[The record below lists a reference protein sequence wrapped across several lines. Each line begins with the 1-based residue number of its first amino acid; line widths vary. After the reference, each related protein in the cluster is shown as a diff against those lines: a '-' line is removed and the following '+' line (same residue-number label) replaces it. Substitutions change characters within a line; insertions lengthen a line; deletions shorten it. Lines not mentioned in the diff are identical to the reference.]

1 MVDRHAAI
9 DLQRAARRSFGAIV
23 FTALLLSVS
32 PAQAQI
38 CDPVGSPPHF
48 GCSWSLDSCSWV
60 CPICDPFGLPPRS
73 GCNWDLNLCN
83 WVCPGYTGVRV
94 TVQTTQPPASRAT
107 VYVTLRSLCTTT
119 GVLASCSGSFDTKSN
134 MTKSDKC
141 LALETVVT
149 QQCGSAG
156 YAVSADAC
164 ATDASFEVANVGCPV
179 TPFAFGVSNDS
190 TVFDQSGNGQLPD
203 GEKESIQGST
213 STCATTP
220 GPVTN
225 LLMTEVDAGT
235 LRLNWDED
243 EYADDYIVYS
253 DTSPSGT
260 FDTVVGTAT
269 TGADGLV
276 IPMPAAG
283 QYYLVAASN
292 NNCGRGPK
300 N

>member
-1 MVDRHAAI
+1 MVNR
-9 DLQRAARRSFGAIV
+9 LARLSFGAIV
-23 FTALLLSVS
+23 ITALLLSVS

-73 GCNWDLNLCN
+73 SGCNWDLNLCN

-94 TVQTTQPPASRAT
+94 TVQTTQPPSSRAT

-119 GVLASCSGSFDTKSN
+119 GVNASCSGSFDTKSN
-134 MTKSDKC
+134 MTKNDKC
-141 LALETVVT
+141 LALESVVS

-164 ATDASFEVANVGCPV
+164 ATNASFEVANIGCPV
-179 TPFAFGVSNDS
+179 TPFALGVSNDS
-190 TVFDQSGNGQLPD
+190 TVFDQSTNQLPD
-203 GEKESIQGST
+203 GEKESV
-213 STCATTP
+213 TCATMP
-220 GPVTN
+220 GSVAN
-225 LLMTEVDAGT
+225 LLMTQVDAGT

-243 EYADDYIVYS
+243 AYADDYIVYS
-253 DTSPSGT
+253 DVSASGT
-260 FDTVVGTAT
+260 FDTVVGTAA
-269 TGADGLV
+269 TGAEGLTL
-276 IPMPAAG
+276 PMPSTS
-283 QYYLVAASN
+283 QYYLVAAHN